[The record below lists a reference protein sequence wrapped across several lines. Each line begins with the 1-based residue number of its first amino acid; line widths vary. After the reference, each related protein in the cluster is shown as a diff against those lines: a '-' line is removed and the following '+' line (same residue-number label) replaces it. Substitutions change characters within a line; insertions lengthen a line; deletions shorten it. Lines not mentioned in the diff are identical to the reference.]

1 MSFLSHGSSNHNHL
15 SRRISKKHNS
25 LHTVTGT
32 QHNEGAA
39 DPEKPRPFAPIQYDK
54 DAPPPTT
61 GFNSSIFKL

>member
-32 QHNEGAA
+32 QHQETAS
-39 DPEKPRPFAPIQYDK
+39 DTQKPRPFAPIQYDK
-54 DAPPPTT
+54 DAPAPTSS
-61 GFNSSIFKL
+61 FSSSIFKL